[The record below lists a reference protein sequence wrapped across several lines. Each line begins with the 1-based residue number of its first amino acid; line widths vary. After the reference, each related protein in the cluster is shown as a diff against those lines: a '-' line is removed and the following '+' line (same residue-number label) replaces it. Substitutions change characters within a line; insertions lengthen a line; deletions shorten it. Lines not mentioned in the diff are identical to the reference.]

1 MLFRAL
7 DRLLTRAPDPAR
19 VAWIGQ
25 WTYAHRGLHKPGV
38 PENSLAAFAGAIA
51 AGYAI
56 ECDIQRSRDG
66 EAMLLHDW
74 ELERLT
80 GMTGP
85 IAAHSAEEL
94 AQIAYL
100 DSEHRIAR
108 LADLL
113 DLVAGQ
119 VPILIEI
126 KSRARYNVAKTCRA
140 VRKALEGYPGPC
152 AVMSFDPRVARW
164 FRAHTPRTLV
174 GLVVKETED
183 GSTPHRWQRHVAF
196 WTARPDFVAYDI
208 RALPNRFAT
217 DLRARG
223 FPLPSWTVDTP
234 HKAERAAEYAD
245 APIAEGN
252 GFPALDEEPR
262 AA

>member
-25 WTYAHRGLHKPGV
+25 WTYAHCGFHKPGV
-38 PENSLAAFAGAIA
+38 PENSLAAFAGAIV
-51 AGYAI
+51 AGYGI

-100 DSEHRIAR
+100 DSEHKIAR
-108 LADLL
+108 LSDLL
-113 DLVAGQ
+113 ELVAGQ
-119 VPILIEI
+119 VPVLIEI
-126 KSRARYNVAKTCRA
+126 KSHARYNVAKTCRA
-140 VRKALEGYPGPC
+140 GRTALEGYPGPY

-164 FRAHTPRTLV
+164 FRAHTPRTRV
-174 GLVVKETED
+174 GLVVKETAD
-183 GSTPHRWQRHVAF
+183 GSTPHSWQRHLAF

-208 RALPNRFAT
+208 RALPNRFAS

-234 HKAERAAEYAD
+234 HKLERALEYAD
-245 APIAEGN
+245 APIAESN
-252 GFPALDEEPR
+252 GFPPAEPQER

>member
-1 MLFRAL
+1 MLFRTL

-19 VAWIGQ
+19 TAWIGR
-25 WTYAHRGLHKPGV
+25 WTYAHRGLHGPGV

-51 AGYAI
+51 AGYGI

-85 IAAHSAEEL
+85 LAAHSAEEL
-94 AQIAYL
+94 GQIAYL
-100 DSEHRIAR
+100 DSEHKIAR
-108 LADLL
+108 LSDLL
-113 DLVAGQ
+113 ELVAGQ
-119 VPILIEI
+119 VPLLIEI
-126 KSRARYNVAKTCRA
+126 KSRARYNVARTCRA
-140 VRKALEGYPGPC
+140 VRTALEGYAGDH

-164 FRAHTPRTLV
+164 FRAHAPRMLA
-174 GLVVKETED
+174 GLVVKETAD
-183 GSTPHRWQRHVAF
+183 GTTPHRWQRHLAF

-208 RALPNRFAT
+208 RALPNSFAA

-234 HKAERAAEYAD
+234 HKAERAALHAD

-252 GFPALDEEPR
+252 GFAPADPVE
-262 AA
+262 AAA

>member
-51 AGYAI
+51 AGYGI

-100 DSEHRIAR
+100 DAQGAGRLSRPLCGDELRSAR
-108 LADLL
+108 RP
-113 DLVAGQ
+113 LV
-119 VPILIEI
+119 
-126 KSRARYNVAKTCRA
+126 
-140 VRKALEGYPGPC
+140 
-152 AVMSFDPRVARW
+152 
-164 FRAHTPRTLV
+164 
-174 GLVVKETED
+174 
-183 GSTPHRWQRHVAF
+183 
-196 WTARPDFVAYDI
+196 
-208 RALPNRFAT
+208 
-217 DLRARG
+217 
-223 FPLPSWTVDTP
+223 
-234 HKAERAAEYAD
+234 
-245 APIAEGN
+245 
-252 GFPALDEEPR
+252 PR
-262 AA
+262 A

>member
-25 WTYAHRGLHKPGV
+25 WTYAHCGFHKPGV
-38 PENSLAAFAGAIA
+38 PENSLAAFAGAIV
-51 AGYAI
+51 AGYGI

-100 DSEHRIAR
+100 DSEHKIAR
-108 LADLL
+108 LSDLL
-113 DLVAGQ
+113 ELVAGQ
-119 VPILIEI
+119 VPVLIEI
-126 KSRARYNVAKTCRA
+126 KSHARYNVAKTCRA
-140 VRKALEGYPGPC
+140 VRTALEGYPGPY

-164 FRAHTPRTLV
+164 FRAHTPRTRV
-174 GLVVKETED
+174 GLVVKETAD
-183 GSTPHRWQRHVAF
+183 GSTPHSWQRHLAF

-208 RALPNRFAT
+208 RALPNRFAS

-234 HKAERAAEYAD
+234 HKFERAMEHAD

-252 GFPALDEEPR
+252 GFPTAEPHER

>member
-51 AGYAI
+51 AGYGI

-108 LADLL
+108 LSDLL
-113 DLVAGQ
+113 ELVAGQ

-126 KSRARYNVAKTCRA
+126 KSRARYNVTKTCRA
-140 VRKALEGYPGPC
+140 VRKALEGYHGPC

-164 FRAHTPRTLV
+164 FRAHNSKAPL
-174 GLVVKETED
+174 GLVVKETDD
-183 GSTPHRWQRHVAF
+183 GSTPHRWQRHLAF

-208 RALPNRFAT
+208 RALPNGFAT
-217 DLRARG
+217 DLRMRG

-234 HKAERAAEYAD
+234 HKFEPAMEHAD
-245 APIAEGN
+245 ASIAEGN
-252 GFPALDEEPR
+252 GFPTAEPQER